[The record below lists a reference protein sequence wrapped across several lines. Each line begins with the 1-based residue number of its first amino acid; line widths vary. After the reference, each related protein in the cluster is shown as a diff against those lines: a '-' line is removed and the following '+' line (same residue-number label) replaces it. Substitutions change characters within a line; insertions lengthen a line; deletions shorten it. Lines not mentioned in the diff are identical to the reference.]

1 MSGETYSK
9 KELDACRSD
18 LLNAMVQA
26 KERAELGRANESK
39 VQTVR
44 QELRNL
50 ELARDALKT
59 TATHMT
65 DIYKNIEKYAA
76 DRKELALEMLK
87 LAIEKAGYIV
97 PDADVNGI
105 QLKTEDTTAKI
116 VNKYGQ
122 DINLREGSAYR
133 STMGMHIRYGILKA
147 DPEAI
152 QAIFL
157 DEAFGTLSDE
167 TKAAMRNNID
177 VFKDDTLIVGIEQ
190 QGYLFEGI
198 EHKTLRAVKG
208 QDKITEIIEE

>member
-1 MSGETYSK
+1 MSGEVYSK

-18 LLNAMVQA
+18 LLSAIVQA

-39 VQTVR
+39 ARTVE
-44 QELRNL
+44 QELQNL
-50 ELARDALKT
+50 GLARDALRE
-59 TATHMT
+59 TAAHMKN
-65 DIYKNIEKYAA
+65 IYKNIEQYAS

-87 LAIEKAGYIV
+87 VAIEKAGYIV

-105 QLKTEDTTAKI
+105 QLKTGETTARI

-133 STMGMHIRYGILKA
+133 STMGMHIRYGLLKA
-147 DPEAI
+147 DPDAI

-198 EHKTLRAVKG
+198 EHKTLRAIKG
-208 QDKITEIIEE
+208 QDKVTEIIEE